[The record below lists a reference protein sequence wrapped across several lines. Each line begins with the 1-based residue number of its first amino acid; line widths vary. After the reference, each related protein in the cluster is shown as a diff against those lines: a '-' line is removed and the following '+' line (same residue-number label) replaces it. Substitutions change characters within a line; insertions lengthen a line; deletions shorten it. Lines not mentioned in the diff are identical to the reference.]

1 MTGGIRTRSIMTS
14 LPIWSSLR
22 CAEAAYYLKQGGL
35 KMGKPKSQPVPGAT
49 DEQHAS
55 NRGEGQQEPLS
66 GSKKVKQANHTRHN
80 NAEG

>member
-1 MTGGIRTRSIMTS
+1 
-14 LPIWSSLR
+14 
-22 CAEAAYYLKQGGL
+22 
-35 KMGKPKSQPVPGAT
+35 MGKPKSQPVPGAT

-55 NRGEGQQEPLS
+55 NRGEGQQEPSS